1 MVYLLTYSYAGY
13 VFFNVKLMHLFLMFS
28 GQGTCDNERSHNSKL
43 VDLFPVGAEKCRKVG
58 AKTMVDRAAPQQAP
72 EPSGDPQNNA
82 LLLPIQ
88 GK

>member
-1 MVYLLTYSYAGY
+1 
-13 VFFNVKLMHLFLMFS
+13 MFS

-43 VDLFPVGAEKCRKVG
+43 VDLFPVGAEKCRKVR
-58 AKTMVDRAAPQQAP
+58 AKTMVDRTTPQQAP
-72 EPSGDPQNNA
+72 EPPGDPQNNA